1 MVERR
6 GPRLSDLETVGERMS
21 ATLTPA
27 EWRAVLVKIAPHGK
41 PWILDG
47 FADAL
52 PRLCEKYEINTK
64 DRQAHFI
71 AQCAHECDHFKTTQE
86 YASGA
91 AYNGRKDLGNTQP
104 GDGPRFKGRGLIQL
118 TGRANYTNAARELND
133 PLIVA
138 TPEIVERFPLAA
150 DVSAWFWHTHK
161 LNQHADRDDVRAV
174 TKIINGG
181 YNGLDSR
188 VAYLA
193 ATKKALS

>member
-1 MVERR
+1 
-6 GPRLSDLETVGERMS
+6 MS
-21 ATLTPA
+21 ATLNAA
-27 EWRAVLVKIAPHGK
+27 EWRAVLVKIAPKGK

-52 PRLCEKYEINTK
+52 PGICEKFDITTK
-64 DRQAHFI
+64 NRQAHFI

-118 TGRANYTNAARELND
+118 TGRFNYTAAAQALGQPFVDQPEL
-133 PLIVA
+133 
-138 TPEIVERFPLAA
+138 VERFPAAA

-161 LNQHADRDDVRAV
+161 LNRHADNDDVRAV

-188 VAYLA
+188 AVYLTS
-193 ATKKALS
+193 TKKALA

>member
-1 MVERR
+1 M
-6 GPRLSDLETVGERMS
+6 
-21 ATLTPA
+21 TPA
-27 EWRAVLVKIAPHGK
+27 EWRAVLLKVAPHGK

-52 PRLCEKYEINTK
+52 PGICEKFEINTK
-64 DRQAHFI
+64 NRQAHFI

-118 TGRANYTNAARELND
+118 TGRANYTAAAKALDRPFVEQPEL
-133 PLIVA
+133 
-138 TPEIVERFPLAA
+138 VERFPAAA
-150 DVSAWFWHTHK
+150 DVSAWFWDTHK

-188 VAYLA
+188 AAYLA
-193 ATKKALS
+193 SAKRALA

>member
-1 MVERR
+1 MIDRKN
-6 GPRLSDLETVGERMS
+6 
-21 ATLTPA
+21 PA
-27 EWRAVLVKIAPHGK
+27 EWRAVLAKIAPHGK

-52 PRLCEKYEINTK
+52 PGICEKFDITTTN
-64 DRQAHFI
+64 RQAHFI
-71 AQCAHECDHFKTTQE
+71 GQCAHECDHFRTTQE

-118 TGRANYTNAARELND
+118 TGRANYAAAAKALDKPFVDEPEL
-133 PLIVA
+133 
-138 TPEIVERFPLAA
+138 VERFPAAA
-150 DVSAWFWHTHK
+150 DVSAWFWDAHK

-188 VAYLA
+188 TSYLA
-193 ATKKALS
+193 STKKALA

>member
-1 MVERR
+1 
-6 GPRLSDLETVGERMS
+6 MS

-27 EWRAVLVKIAPHGK
+27 EWRAVLVKIAPQGK

-52 PRLCEKYEINTK
+52 PGICETFEINTTN
-64 DRQAHFI
+64 RQAHFI

-86 YASGA
+86 YATGA

-118 TGRANYTNAARELND
+118 TGRANYTSAALALGKPFVTEPEL
-133 PLIVA
+133 
-138 TPEIVERFPLAA
+138 VERFPAAA
-150 DVSAWFWHTHK
+150 DVSAWFWDTHK
-161 LNQHADRDDVRAV
+161 LNRHADADDVRQV
-174 TKIINGG
+174 TRIINGG

-188 VAYLA
+188 IAYLA
-193 ATKKALS
+193 KTKRALA